1 VKAASLFALGLAIA
15 AGAAP
20 APAIARDTGA
30 KRVRRAQLGSV
41 RAELRYREVSRTYH
55 GWLRSRIR
63 IWSGGRRIVDRP
75 AGFGQRVRG
84 LRLLSIRD
92 LDGAGP
98 PEVVLHS
105 FSGGAHC
112 CWATQIFTG
121 AHRVTKQWGH
131 GYIATLR
138 DVDGDGKP
146 EFHGIDTAFAYQ
158 FASFGQS
165 YFPRKVWS
173 YSGLA
178 LHDVTGSFPAEVQ
191 ADMADHYAAY
201 RRARADKDPGSV
213 RGALAAY
220 AADGFSLGRGEAA
233 LEVVLAAVNA
243 GETKPTKRDPN
254 LFPDYYEA
262 LRTLLRKLGYDRG
275 NSLRLRQFLSPDRR
289 TWCGLFD
296 TDTDPDTGWGC
307 YAESPQDTDN
317 SQRSAFLHAD
327 GKVDVCYVPVPSLRD
342 ICFMNWDS
350 DGTVLAYGRSTE
362 WNGVRCTSA
371 PEGITCTLLSGP
383 GAGKGFRINAAAV
396 EQLAP

>member
-1 VKAASLFALGLAIA
+1 VKAALLVALGLATAI
-15 AGAAP
+15 GAAP
-20 APAIARDTGA
+20 TPAIARDTGA
-30 KRVRRAQLGSV
+30 KRVVRAHLGSV
-41 RAELRYREVSRTYH
+41 RAELRYREYMPGRH
-55 GWLRSRIR
+55 AWLRSRIR

-75 AGFGQRVRG
+75 AGYGQRVGG

-121 AHRVTKQWGH
+121 AHRVTKTWGH
-131 GYIATLR
+131 IYVPTLR

-146 EFHGIDTAFAYQ
+146 EFHGIDTAFAY
-158 FASFGQS
+158 AFGAFSQS
-165 YFPRKVWS
+165 RFPRKVWS

-178 LHDVTGSFPAEVQ
+178 MHDVTDSFPAEVQ
-191 ADMADHYAAY
+191 ADMAEHYAAY
-201 RRARADKDPGSV
+201 RSARAEKSPGGV

-254 LFPDYYEA
+254 VYPDYYEA

-275 NSLRLRQFLSPDRR
+275 GGLRLQQFLSPDRGI
-289 TWCGLFD
+289 WCIVFD
-296 TDTDPDTGWGC
+296 SDTEWGC
-307 YAESPQDTDN
+307 YAESPQHTDKW
-317 SQRSAFLHAD
+317 QRSARLHAD
-327 GKVDVCYVPVPSLRD
+327 GTVDDCYVPVASLED
-342 ICFMNWDS
+342 VCFQNWDA
-350 DGTVLAYGRSTE
+350 GAPVLAYGRSTE
-362 WNGVRCTSA
+362 RNGVRCTSA

-383 GAGKGFRINAAAV
+383 GAGKGFRITATGV
-396 EQLAP
+396 EKLGP

>member
-1 VKAASLFALGLAIA
+1 MKAALLVALGLATA

-20 APAIARDTGA
+20 APAIARETGA
-30 KRVRRAQLGSV
+30 KGVLRAHLGSV
-41 RAELRYREVSRTYH
+41 RAELRYREASRTYH

-63 IWSGGRRIVDRP
+63 IWSDGRRIVDRP

-105 FSGGAHC
+105 FSGGVHC

-121 AHRVTKQWGH
+121 THRFTKQWGH
-131 GYIATLR
+131 IYIPTLR

-146 EFHGIDTAFAYQ
+146 EFHGIDTAFAY
-158 FASFGQS
+158 AFGAFSQS
-165 YFPRKVWS
+165 RFPRKVWS
-173 YSGLA
+173 YGGLA
-178 LHDVTGSFPAEVQ
+178 IHDVTGSFPAEVQ

-201 RRARADKDPGSV
+201 RRARAEKSPGTV

-233 LEVVLAAVNA
+233 LEVVLAAVRA
-243 GETKPTKRDPN
+243 GETKATKRDPGVY
-254 LFPDYYEA
+254 PDYYEA

-275 NSLRLRQFLSPDRR
+275 NGLRLQQFLSPDKHI
-289 TWCGLFD
+289 WCIVFD
-296 TDTDPDTGWGC
+296 SDTEWGC
-307 YAESPQDTDN
+307 YSERSPQDTDR
-317 SQRSAFLHAD
+317 SQRSARLQAD
-327 GKVDVCYVPVPSLRD
+327 GTVDVCYVPVASLED
-342 ICFMNWDS
+342 VCFQNWDA
-350 DGTVLAYGRSTE
+350 GAPVLAYGRSTE
-362 WNGVRCTSA
+362 RNGVRCTSA

-383 GAGKGFRINAAAV
+383 GAGKGFRISVAGV
-396 EQLAP
+396 EKIGQ

>member
-1 VKAASLFALGLAIA
+1 VKAASLVALGLAVA

-30 KRVRRAQLGSV
+30 KGVLRAQLGSV
-41 RAELRYREVSRTYH
+41 RAELRFREVSRTYH

-84 LRLLSIRD
+84 LRLLSVRD
-92 LDGAGP
+92 LDGTGP

-121 AHRVTKQWGH
+121 ARRVTKQWGH

-146 EFHGIDTAFAYQ
+146 EFHGHDTRFAYQ
-158 FASFGQS
+158 FGAFSQS

-178 LHDVTGSFPAEVQ
+178 MHDVTGSFPAEVQ

-201 RRARADKDPGSV
+201 RRARRDKDPGTV

-243 GETKPTKRDPN
+243 GETKATKRDPN
-254 LFPDYYEA
+254 LYPDYYEA
-262 LRTLLRKLGYDRG
+262 LRTLLRKLGYDRTRG
-275 NSLRLRQFLSPDRR
+275 LRLESFLSPDRR
-289 TWCGLFD
+289 VWCAMFTDAMTCHWGLQED
-296 TDTDPDTGWGC
+296 EGERSVTL
-307 YAESPQDTDN
+307 SPSGEVETCHVAVVSL
-317 SQRSAFLHAD
+317 SQHCFVNWFAD
-327 GKVDVCYVPVPSLRD
+327 SP
-342 ICFMNWDS
+342 
-350 DGTVLAYGRSTE
+350 VLAYGRSTE
-362 WNGVRCTSA
+362 RNGIRCTSA
-371 PEGITCTLLSGP
+371 PTGITCTIL
-383 GAGKGFRINAAAV
+383 AGAAAGNGFTINNAGI
-396 EQLAP
+396 EKLAP